1 MKKIVTLFAFA
12 FALMLG
18 VSFKSYSQ
26 DDSVTEHSHFRFTS
40 YYLSNAV
47 YSGRK
52 DSARVPYIKSSI
64 TYLHKSGFNASA
76 GISAL
81 VVAGSP
87 ISVDAVWLDAG
98 YDFKLGKKMNGG
110 INVSKTFYADASYSV
125 SSEIKAEAGAYLGYD
140 AGVVSINS
148 SAYVMF
154 SQSPDISTT
163 FGLSHLFSMGEESP
177 LTIEPAI
184 NAVFGTQNFYQAYY
198 KNRKF
203 TNTGSGVG
211 HSSIKHNLAINSTVT
226 FNQSHSF
233 TVLDYEPSI
242 DVKYEH
248 DNWGLY
254 FDPTYAIPV
263 NPSTYAI
270 NNRIKTEGLTNTFYF
285 ELGGHVNF

>member
-1 MKKIVTLFAFA
+1 MKKIVALFTY
-12 FALMLG
+12 ALMLG

-52 DSARVPYIKSSI
+52 DSARVPYLKSSI
-64 TYLHKSGFNASA
+64 TYLHKSGFNASV
-76 GISAL
+76 GISTL
-81 VVAGSP
+81 VAAGSP

-98 YDFKLGKKMNGG
+98 YDFKLGEKVNGG
-110 INVSKTFYADASYSV
+110 INLTKTFYADASYSV

-140 AGVVSINS
+140 AGIVSINS

-163 FGLSHLFSMGEESP
+163 LGLSHLFSMGESP
-177 LTIEPAI
+177 LTIEPAF
-184 NAVFGTQNFYQAYY
+184 NVVFGTQNFYQAYY

-203 TNTGSGVG
+203 ANAGSGKG
-211 HSSIKHNLAINSTVT
+211 HSGIKHNLTTNSTVT
-226 FNQSHSF
+226 FNQSHPF
-233 TVLDYEPSI
+233 TVLDFEPSI
-242 DVKYEH
+242 DIKYEH
-248 DNWGLY
+248 DSWGLY
-254 FDPTYAIPV
+254 FNPTYAIPV
-263 NPSTYAI
+263 NPTSYII
-270 NNRIKTEGLTNTFYF
+270 NNKTKTETLSNTFYF